1 MNGEHPNTREA
12 PTTDP
17 MTCPIC
23 TGPKKADEPECSVC
37 RDEPRSEAYTAVLET
52 EACARCHEG
61 ETWTV
66 KGPDG
71 LCIGQSWAG
80 DEAQCNALET
90 AEMLNGAF
98 ETGKRSAGA
107 PEMLE
112 VLVTIERDMA
122 KGFKPSLHLPTIRK
136 AIAKAEGRS

>member
-1 MNGEHPNTREA
+1 MS
-12 PTTDP
+12 TDP

-37 RDEPRSEAYTAVLET
+37 RDEPKPEAYAAFKET
-52 EACARCHEG
+52 DACVRCGEG

-71 LCIGQSWAG
+71 LCIGQSWEG
-80 DEAQCNALET
+80 DEAECSALET
-90 AEMLNGAF
+90 AEMLNGAYRLGR
-98 ETGKRSAGA
+98 ESSPA
-107 PEMLE
+107 PDLLE

-122 KGFKPSLHLPTIRK
+122 KGFNPSLHLPTIRR
-136 AIAKAEGRS
+136 AIAKAEGQS